1 MPPASARAYLAEIV
15 RLALDEDVGAGDR
28 TTQAAVPADRRARGR
43 VVAKAAGVV
52 AGIAAV
58 AEVYRQVDAA
68 LRVEAAVQDGAAV
81 EPGDVIATVRG
92 PARSILTGER
102 VALNLLGHLSGVAT
116 LTARFVEAVAGSK
129 AKIVDTRKTT
139 PGLRALEKAAVRAGG
154 GVNHRFGLDD
164 AVLVKANHVRA
175 GGGWARALEAVREGK
190 RLGLPTEVEVAGLDE
205 LDLVLEALPDRIL
218 LDNLSLAAVGEA
230 VRRIRAAEPPR
241 IAIEAS
247 GGVRLGTAGELAR
260 AGVDWISVGALTHS
274 APSLDVALR
283 VEPAEGEGGEPIA
296 AGEH

>member
-1 MPPASARAYLAEIV
+1 MSEHSAVRIDRVSLVEVV
-15 RLALDEDVGAGDR
+15 RLALREDVGSGDV
-28 TTQAAVPADRRARGR
+28 TTASALPGDARATARI
-43 VVAKAAGVV
+43 VVKAAGIV
-52 AGIAAV
+52 AGLEAV
-58 AEVYRQVDAA
+58 REVYRQTDAA
-68 LRVEAAVQDGAAV
+68 VRVEAAVSDGAAV
-81 EPGDVIATVRG
+81 APGDVIATVRG

-116 LTARFVEAVAGSK
+116 LTARFVEAVAETK

-164 AVLVKANHVRA
+164 AVLVKTNHVRA

-190 RLGLPTEVEVAGLDE
+190 RLGLPTEVEVARLEEIAG
-205 LDLVLEALPDRIL
+205 VLEALPDRIL
-218 LDNLSLAAVGEA
+218 LDNLSPAEVREA
-230 VRRIRAAEPPR
+230 VARIRATEPPR

-247 GGVRLGTAGELAR
+247 GGVTLSTVGELAR

-283 VEPAEGEGGEPIA
+283 VEPAD
-296 AGEH
+296 